1 MADYNLIIPKAEL
14 EKVVADEMALYKKGY
29 RIQIDKRGNIIKASA
44 AISVAEEA
52 WRAKGIMEGAIGSCF
67 WKVGKGLVG
76 GLGGSR
82 RSRGRGLASS
92 RSILPLLHSV
102 VA

>member
-1 MADYNLIIPKAEL
+1 MLKFLKTNDNIQKQQILSCSLTNRPKPIGVADYNLIIPKAEL

-52 WRAKGIMEGAIGSCF
+52 WRAKGIMEGAIGSWF
-67 WKVGKGLVG
+67 
-76 GLGGSR
+76 
-82 RSRGRGLASS
+82 
-92 RSILPLLHSV
+92 
-102 VA
+102 